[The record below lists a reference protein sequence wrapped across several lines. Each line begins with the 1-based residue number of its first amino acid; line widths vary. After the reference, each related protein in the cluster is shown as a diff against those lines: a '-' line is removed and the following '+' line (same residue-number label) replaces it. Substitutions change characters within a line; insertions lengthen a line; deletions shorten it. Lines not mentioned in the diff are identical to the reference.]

1 MSRRLSNG
9 MVKSVFKANFQSLD
23 SIRTFVGQSAQ
34 QAALSDRDVYA
45 VQLAAD
51 EASTNIIQHAY
62 GGEGNADIEIEC
74 EIAPGELTITF
85 RDQGKSFDPASV
97 PEPNV
102 KASLENRKIGGL
114 GMYLIRNLVDE
125 VHYGTSEIEGNTLQL
140 VKRAES
146 RS

>member
-1 MSRRLSNG
+1 
-9 MVKSVFKANFQSLD
+9 MVKSVFKAKFQNLD
-23 SIRTFVGQSAQ
+23 SIRDFVARSAQ
-34 QAALSDRDVYA
+34 QAALSDRDIYA

-62 GGEGNADIEIEC
+62 GGEGEDDIEIEC
-74 EIAPGELTITF
+74 EIIPGELTIIF
-85 RDQGKSFDPASV
+85 RDKGKSFEPTSV

-102 KASLENRKIGGL
+102 KAALGHRKIGGL

-125 VHYGTSEIEGNTLQL
+125 VHYATSETGGNTLRL
-140 VKRAES
+140 IKRAED